1 MTRKNKKDKDKIVQ
15 QLTDHLNNLAVSKFL
30 KECKTEIKVNSD
42 DYKFFNYVNNTIIRQ
57 LDRILNH
64 KISKQELNDRL
75 ETIGV
80 FANLIAMH
88 VQGKDKSEFQFGTGD
103 KDD

>member
-1 MTRKNKKDKDKIVQ
+1 MSRKSKKDKDELVQ

-30 KECKTEIKVNSD
+30 KECKTSIKVDSD
-42 DYKFFNYVNNTIIRQ
+42 DYKFFYYVNNIIIQQ

-88 VQGKDKSEFQFGTGD
+88 VQGKDKSMFQFGIGD
-103 KDD
+103 KDE

>member
-1 MTRKNKKDKDKIVQ
+1 MEKTQKIQELLIQEKIKELKIEKPKIKNAVDIV
-15 QLTDHLNNLAVSKFL
+15 D
-30 KECKTEIKVNSD
+30 KVNSD
-42 DYKFFNYVNNTIIRQ
+42 DYKFFNYVNNTIIQQ
-57 LDRILNH
+57 LYRILNY
-64 KISKQELNDRL
+64 KVSKQELHDRL